1 MILVAG
7 STGALGFEV
16 CRRLRGRGQP
26 VRALVRAT
34 SNAEKVSTLRALG
47 CDPVVGDMRDRRSL
61 DAVCRGADVVMSTV
75 TAITSA
81 QPGETFDTTDRDGT
95 INLIDA
101 AAESGVK
108 QFIFVS
114 FDCDALPDS
123 PLVRAKQAAEQR
135 LRQSGVAYTI
145 LHSSLFM
152 ESWLGPMLF
161 ADTAAATAK
170 VYGGRDGRF
179 RYITVGDVA
188 EVTVQ
193 CVGHAAAHNAVI
205 SVAGPESLTQREAVE
220 RFENAFGKP
229 FAVMEVP
236 EPALE
241 EQWKS
246 AADPFT
252 RSFTG
257 LMLGVAR
264 GWVGGNRPNAEQ
276 FSIRMTTVDEF
287 ATALRNG

>member
-1 MILVAG
+1 
-7 STGALGFEV
+7 
-16 CRRLRGRGQP
+16 
-26 VRALVRAT
+26 
-34 SNAEKVSTLRALG
+34 
-47 CDPVVGDMRDRRSL
+47 
-61 DAVCRGADVVMSTV
+61 
-75 TAITSA
+75 
-81 QPGETFDTTDRDGT
+81 
-95 INLIDA
+95 
-101 AAESGVK
+101 
-108 QFIFVS
+108 
-114 FDCDALPDS
+114 
-123 PLVRAKQAAEQR
+123 
-135 LRQSGVAYTI
+135 
-145 LHSSLFM
+145 
-152 ESWLGPMLF
+152 
-161 ADTAAATAK
+161 
-170 VYGGRDGRF
+170 
-179 RYITVGDVA
+179 
-188 EVTVQ
+188 VTVQ

-264 GWVGGNRPNAEQ
+264 AWVGGNRPNAEQ